1 MRLEVASKKGIE
13 FEEDM
18 VKTVKDIAE
27 LTRENR
33 SSMGQDIDRKKR
45 TEIDAINGAVIRE
58 AEKFGVNVDVN
69 RTITYLIKT
78 IEKNY

>member
-1 MRLEVASKKGIE
+1 
-13 FEEDM
+13 M